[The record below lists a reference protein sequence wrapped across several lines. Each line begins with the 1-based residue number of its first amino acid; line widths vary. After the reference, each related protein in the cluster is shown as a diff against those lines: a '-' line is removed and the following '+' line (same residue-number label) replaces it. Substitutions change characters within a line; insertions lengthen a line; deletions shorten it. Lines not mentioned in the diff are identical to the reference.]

1 MIQLRCY
8 YDDLADYLKYGHK
21 ENEEIER
28 IAKALLMFLKNK
40 DEYSF
45 YHSIRVG
52 QYAMMISYQLN
63 LDLQAVY
70 QSYISG
76 LLHDIGKI
84 YVPDSILLKNEPL
97 TGEEYTV
104 IKDHPIASES
114 ICKPIPAL
122 KSFLP
127 VIRAHHERFDGNGYP
142 DNLAGKD
149 IPLLARIVSVAD
161 ALDAMTSDRP
171 YQKCMPLKKAKF
183 ILRNGAGTQWDDSIV
198 DIALNIFL
206 NRETDSMIPIIP
218 DSYNY
223 WL

>member
-52 QYAMMISYQLN
+52 KYAMMISYQLN
-63 LDLQAVY
+63 LGLQAVY

-84 YVPDSILLKNEPL
+84 YVPDSILLKNGPL
-97 TGEEYTV
+97 TGE
-104 IKDHPIASES
+104 
-114 ICKPIPAL
+114 
-122 KSFLP
+122 
-127 VIRAHHERFDGNGYP
+127 
-142 DNLAGKD
+142 D

-161 ALDAMTSDRP
+161 ALDAMTFDRP

-206 NRETDSMIPIIP
+206 TGRRKVLSP
-218 DSYNY
+218 
-223 WL
+223 